1 MSAALPQS
9 VSVGVAAAEA
19 YPTTHFS
26 GTEGAYMLPH
36 HAKEIERLQRQHHF
50 MNSTTEGK
58 LLVTPNTKGFS
69 PLRILDAGCA
79 DGTWLRD
86 VPRQFPDR
94 NLELFGVDIGS
105 TLFPGAGSGSAGNPA
120 TTTPDLRAH
129 NILHPFPS
137 SWKWKNT
144 FDIVH
149 QRLLIWGIASK
160 EWSAVVRNL
169 VELLKPG
176 GYIQLVEVE
185 WIDPLRPASLPQL
198 KKQAALQEWSTKGF
212 GMDIH
217 VAYQL
222 EGYLRDAGL
231 ENVIKIQFDHGYG
244 AKSKDPEQ
252 ADVSAELLVEC
263 FRSLDQKIGPDGI
276 PSVARNAKE
285 FHAFLDALEVEIKTY
300 GYQPKLNFVYGR
312 KPL

>member
-1 MSAALPQS
+1 MSVALPES
-9 VSVGVAAAEA
+9 IPVGVAAAEA

-36 HAKEIERLQRQHHF
+36 HAKEIERLRRQHRF

-58 LLVTPNTKGFS
+58 LLVTPNTEGFS

-86 VPRQFPDR
+86 IPRQFPDR

-105 TLFPGAGSGSAGNPA
+105 TLFPDSGSAGNPA
-120 TTTPDLRAH
+120 PDLRTH

-149 QRLLIWGIASK
+149 QRLLVWGIASK
-160 EWSAVVRNL
+160 EWPAVVRNL

-176 GYIQLVEVE
+176 GYIQLVEAE
-185 WIDPLRPASLPQL
+185 WIDPSRPASLPQL
-198 KKQAALQEWSTKGF
+198 KKQAVLQEWPTKGF
-212 GMDIH
+212 DMDIH
-217 VAYQL
+217 VAYKL

-231 ENVIKIQFDHGYG
+231 ENVIKVQFDHGYG

-276 PSVARNAKE
+276 LDVARNPKE

>member
-1 MSAALPQS
+1 
-9 VSVGVAAAEA
+9 
-19 YPTTHFS
+19 
-26 GTEGAYMLPH
+26 
-36 HAKEIERLQRQHHF
+36 
-50 MNSTTEGK
+50 
-58 LLVTPNTKGFS
+58 
-69 PLRILDAGCA
+69 
-79 DGTWLRD
+79 
-86 VPRQFPDR
+86 
-94 NLELFGVDIGS
+94 
-105 TLFPGAGSGSAGNPA
+105 
-120 TTTPDLRAH
+120 
-129 NILHPFPS
+129 
-137 SWKWKNT
+137 
-144 FDIVH
+144 
-149 QRLLIWGIASK
+149 
-160 EWSAVVRNL
+160 
-169 VELLKPG
+169 
-176 GYIQLVEVE
+176 
-185 WIDPLRPASLPQL
+185 
-198 KKQAALQEWSTKGF
+198 
-212 GMDIH
+212 MDIH

>member
-1 MSAALPQS
+1 MSVALPHS
-9 VSVGVAAAEA
+9 ISIGVAAAEE

-26 GTEGAYMLPH
+26 GTEGSYMLPH
-36 HAKEIERLQRQHHF
+36 HAKEIERLQRQHRF
-50 MNSTTEGK
+50 MNSNTDGK

-86 VPRQFPDR
+86 VPRQFPNR

-105 TLFPGAGSGSAGNPA
+105 TLFPDAGSASADHPA
-120 TTTPDLRAH
+120 PSTPDLRTH
-129 NILHPFPS
+129 NILHPFPP
-137 SWKWKNT
+137 SWGWENS
-144 FDIVH
+144 FDIIH

-160 EWSAVVRNL
+160 EWPTVVRNL

-176 GYIQLVEVE
+176 GYIQLVEAE
-185 WIDPLRPASLPQL
+185 WIDPSRPASLPQL
-198 KKQAALQEWSTKGF
+198 KRQAVLQEWSTKEF

-222 EGYLRDAGL
+222 EGYLREAGL
-231 ENVIKIQFDHGYG
+231 EDVTKVQFDHGYG
-244 AKSKDPEQ
+244 ARSRDPEQ
-252 ADVSAELLVEC
+252 ADISAELWVEC
-263 FRSLDQKIGPDGI
+263 FRSLDQKLGPDGI
-276 PSVARNAKE
+276 PGVASNVRE

>member
-1 MSAALPQS
+1 M
-9 VSVGVAAAEA
+9 
-19 YPTTHFS
+19 
-26 GTEGAYMLPH
+26 
-36 HAKEIERLQRQHHF
+36 
-50 MNSTTEGK
+50 
-58 LLVTPNTKGFS
+58 
-69 PLRILDAGCA
+69 
-79 DGTWLRD
+79 
-86 VPRQFPDR
+86 
-94 NLELFGVDIGS
+94 
-105 TLFPGAGSGSAGNPA
+105 
-120 TTTPDLRAH
+120 
-129 NILHPFPS
+129 
-137 SWKWKNT
+137 
-144 FDIVH
+144 
-149 QRLLIWGIASK
+149 IWGIASK
-160 EWSAVVRNL
+160 EWPAVVRNL

-185 WIDPLRPASLPQL
+185 WIDTSRPASLPQL

-231 ENVIKIQFDHGYG
+231 ENVIKVQFDHGYG

-263 FRSLDQKIGPDGI
+263 FRSLDQKIGRRCLVFSEHEAIPADVNFTADGI
-276 PSVARNAKE
+276 PGVARNAKE